1 MRDIDPEQPAP
12 IAETDDVPAGVTV
25 DREQRTLTLEWTD
38 GAPTV
43 IPWATLRLACPCAQC
58 AGEFGGATL
67 DEAAIRAAAD
77 EIDMV
82 DATIMGHYALQP
94 EWKSGHATGIFTW
107 EYLRE
112 LAANAGYGSIEPESA
127 AP

>member
-1 MRDIDPEQPAP
+1 MTRGDPEPAAP
-12 IAETDDVPAGVTV
+12 TAETDDVPTAVTV

-43 IPWATLRLACPCAQC
+43 ISWATLRLACPCAQC

-67 DEAAIRAAAD
+67 DEAAVLAAAD

-112 LAANAGYGSIEPESA
+112 LGLAANQVSQFESEA
-127 AP
+127 VP